1 MQMKC
6 VSFLW
11 RCMLLC
17 VLMLTFTAS
26 MAEAAGV
33 KKKSEL
39 PLADPYVFVA
49 DGKYYAYGTHSDNGI
64 EVYSSDDLKVWK
76 YETLALDK
84 RNTTE
89 SRWFWAPEVYYLKGK
104 YVMYYSA
111 NEHIYVASADS
122 PLGPF
127 KQIGNSPLLAVG
139 SIDTSL
145 FIDDDG
151 TPYLFFVKFSNGN
164 VIYMAEMEENLAS
177 LKYETM
183 RMCLQTSQPWESD
196 PAFPGSC
203 INEGPFVLKH
213 AGMYYLTY
221 SANDFRSKR
230 YGVGISTSKSLKGE
244 WVKSGDN
251 PIFQNVG
258 DLVGTGHHSFFTDK
272 KGRLWMI
279 FHAHFSDKQ
288 VGPRLSYFV
297 RAKWTK
303 DGRLVFGKKII
314 SPRLQAKP

>member
-1 MQMKC
+1 MKR
-6 VSFLW
+6 VSF
-11 RCMLLC
+11 RCLNTALSVLLLTLE
-17 VLMLTFTAS
+17 VLT
-26 MAEAAGV
+26 AEAADV

-39 PLADPYVFVA
+39 PLADPYVLVT
-49 DGKYYAYGTHSDNGI
+49 DGKYYAYGTHSANGI

-89 SRWFWAPEVYYLKGK
+89 ARWFWAPEVYKLKGK
-104 YVMYYSA
+104 YFMYYSA
-111 NEHIYVASADS
+111 NEHLYVAAADS

-127 KQIGNSPLLAVG
+127 KQIGNSPLLAEG

-151 TPYLFFVKFSNGN
+151 TPYLFFVKFCNGN
-164 VIYMAEMEENLAS
+164 VIYMAELEDNLAS

-183 RMCLQTSQPWESD
+183 RMCLQTSQSWEID
-196 PAFPGSC
+196 PAFPGSR

-244 WVKSGDN
+244 WVKSENN

-258 DLVGTGHHSFFTDK
+258 GLVGTGHHSFFTDK
-272 KGRLWMI
+272 KGHLWMV
-279 FHAHFSDKQ
+279 FHAHFSDEK
-288 VGPRLSYFV
+288 VSPRLSYLV
-297 RAKWTK
+297 KAKWNK
-303 DGRLVFGKKII
+303 NGQLEFGKKII
-314 SPRLQAKP
+314 SPQLQAKP